1 MYRNKINSIP
11 MKHTRKQKKSKP
23 KRKTYGGV
31 MYGDYDI
38 ETYSTLFNVSS
49 QVTDSDIHEAFEAV
63 TESKVASIVTHGD
76 IKQVAIS
83 TENNPA
89 FIEFLD
95 SFQLYHGKYPILKME
110 RNVKRRWVL
119 DDTIDYDAEVLDLTP
134 DEPGTFYV
142 QLALEPVQIPAPSKE
157 SRPYLQTDLSERER
171 ASNTIGAFM
180 NTTNANR
187 TRRRA
192 RYLQK
197 VCSDSGVCI
206 AFGIELKRLLDFF
219 KFETFLFVSTITRI
233 ASGANGF
240 VQLLEYKRS
249 GYTSHAILKSPLTH
263 DSDSLSIEHCVGQY
277 INQKNAFF
285 PCLVTTYGL
294 YRYTTPESKIRAMQ
308 GPHKISLTDCTGIC
322 LTAVNEVSEMCESD
336 KLCILIEAF
345 KGAKPLSD
353 KLDQVDTDFF
363 QTDGLS
369 TLYLIYYTLSKLP
382 EFTHFDLHP
391 ANVLLYEP
399 VQGSCIEYMIHI
411 EGIEVRVKSRY
422 LPKIIDYGRSVCP
435 QNKQLVEEIQ
445 RCDVEYV
452 HGFSNMRLDP
462 DDRRDLS
469 LLKMLYE
476 YRKYLTN
483 PLLDFIENVVE
494 RKIPDKI
501 VIDVSDAEYEL
512 RELVLQ
518 NQKKNYQNYK
528 SFKSLGVLNIY
539 GDQPMQFVSM
549 P

>member
-1 MYRNKINSIP
+1 
-11 MKHTRKQKKSKP
+11 MKTKKNKSK
-23 KRKTYGGV
+23 KRKYGGV
-31 MYGDYDI
+31 LYGDIDI

-49 QVTDSDIHEAFEAV
+49 QVKDSDIREAFEEV

-76 IKQVAIS
+76 IKQVTIS

-89 FIEFLD
+89 FIKFLD
-95 SFQLYHGKYPILKME
+95 SCRLYLHEYPILKME
-110 RNVKRRWVL
+110 RNDRRWVL
-119 DDTIDYDAEVLDLTP
+119 NDTIDDDMVQDLTP
-134 DEPGTFYV
+134 DGDGTFYV
-142 QLALEPVQIPAPSKE
+142 QLALEPFQIPEPLPEIPKE
-157 SRPYLQTDLSERER
+157 PQLYVATELPERER
-171 ASNTIGAFM
+171 ASNTIGALFNKT
-180 NTTNANR
+180 NTSR
-187 TRRRA
+187 TRRRS

-249 GYTSHAILKSPLTH
+249 GYTSHAILKSPL
-263 DSDSLSIEHCVGQY
+263 DPESDSLSIEYHVGQY
-277 INQKNAFF
+277 LNQKTAFL
-285 PCLVTTYGL
+285 PCLITTYGL
-294 YRYTTPESKIRAMQ
+294 YRYTTPESKLLAKQ
-308 GPHKISLTDCTGIC
+308 GAHKISLTDCTGIC
-322 LTAVNEVSEMCESD
+322 LTAVKEVAEMCESD
-336 KLCILIEAF
+336 QLCILTEAF

-353 KLDQVDTDFF
+353 KLDQDGRDFF

-399 VQGSCIEYMIHI
+399 VQGRCIEYRLHI
-411 EGIEVRVKSRY
+411 EGIEVRFKSRY

-435 QNKQLVEEIQ
+435 QNKQLAEEIQ
-445 RCDVEYV
+445 RCDTEYLF
-452 HGFSNMRLDP
+452 GFSTMRFEP
-462 DDRRDLS
+462 DERRDLS

-476 YRKYLTN
+476 YRKYLSS
-483 PLLDFIENVVE
+483 PLLEFIENVVE
-494 RKIPDKI
+494 RKTRGKI
-501 VIDVSDAEYEL
+501 VVDVSDAEYEL

-518 NQKKNYQNYK
+518 NQRNNTRDYNHLEI
-528 SFKSLGVLNIY
+528 LGVLNIY
-539 GDQPMQFVSM
+539 GDRPMEFVST

>member
-1 MYRNKINSIP
+1 MRR
-11 MKHTRKQKKSKP
+11 TRKQKGKP
-23 KRKTYGGV
+23 KRKYGGV
-31 MYGDYDI
+31 LIHGYDI

-49 QVTDSDIHEAFEAV
+49 QVKDSDIYEAFEAV

-95 SFQLYHGKYPILKME
+95 SCRLYHEKYPILKME
-110 RNVKRRWVL
+110 RSVKRRWVL
-119 DDTIDYDAEVLDLTP
+119 NDTIDYDDMVQDLTP
-134 DEPGTFYV
+134 DGDGTFYV
-142 QLALEPVQIPAPSKE
+142 QLALEPALEPDPLPPLPEIPKE
-157 SRPYLQTDLSERER
+157 PRAYVPTELPERER
-171 ASNTIGAFM
+171 ASNTIGALF
-180 NTTNANR
+180 NKTNASR
-187 TRRRA
+187 TRRRS

-249 GYTSHAILKSPLTH
+249 GYTSHAILKSPL
-263 DSDSLSIEHCVGQY
+263 DPESDSLSIEYHVGQY
-277 INQKNAFF
+277 LNQKTAFL

-294 YRYTTPESKIRAMQ
+294 YRYTTPESKLHAEQ
-308 GPHKISLTDCTGIC
+308 GAHKISLTDCTGIC
-322 LTAVNEVSEMCESD
+322 LTAVKEVAEMCESD
-336 KLCILIEAF
+336 QLCILTEAF

-353 KLDQVDTDFF
+353 KLDQDGRDFF
-363 QTDGLS
+363 QTDGIS

-411 EGIEVRVKSRY
+411 EGIEVRFKSRY

-435 QNKQLVEEIQ
+435 QNKQLAEEIQ
-445 RCDVEYV
+445 RCDTEYLF
-452 HGFSNMRLDP
+452 GFSTMRLEP
-462 DDRRDLS
+462 DERRDLS
-469 LLKMLYE
+469 LLKMLYD
-476 YRKYLTN
+476 YRKYLSS
-483 PLLDFIENVVE
+483 PLLEFIENVVE
-494 RKIPDKI
+494 RKTRGKI
-501 VIDVSDAEYEL
+501 VFDVSDAEYLL

-518 NQKKNYQNYK
+518 NQTKNYREYR
-528 SFKSLGVLNIY
+528 SFKSLGTLNIY
-539 GDQPMQFVSM
+539 GDQPMLFV
-549 P
+549 